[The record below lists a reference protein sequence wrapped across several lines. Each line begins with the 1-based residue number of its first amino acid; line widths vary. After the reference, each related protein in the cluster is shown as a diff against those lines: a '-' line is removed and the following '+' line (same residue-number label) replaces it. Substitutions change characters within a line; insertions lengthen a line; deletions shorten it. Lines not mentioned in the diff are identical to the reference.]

1 MAIKI
6 IESAKNLTER
16 IRTDVQRNWTGSN
29 PFLKNGLVSAITIA
43 FGNRFYDTYRLINYW
58 KNQFFVDTADVENL
72 EIFANLKDVTQD
84 TSSPS
89 QGPIVMEGTAGTIVD
104 AGEVW
109 TFGDFEYETL
119 STVTILASSQNV
131 TSLTQI
137 SGTATAT
144 FNSDHFLATGATVT
158 ISGANESDY
167 NGTFVISVISATEFT
182 YSINPTAPGV
192 ATGTISSANTSAY
205 VEVRCTSNG
214 SDTNVSSSA
223 TMDIQVNNPNI
234 DSVAFVAF
242 GGVQGGTDE
251 QTTEEYREEILEA
264 WRNPVTQFND
274 AAITKEC
281 KKVAGVTRVFVKR
294 ITPAVGQ
301 VTVYFTRDNDTNIIP
316 SASEVTSVKNQLDTI
331 VPMNTALSDVFV
343 LSLTAVPVNFQFA
356 SITPN
361 TNSMRTAIK
370 ESLDAFFRTSTSEG
384 TDLTEEQYIAAIKN
398 TFDSATGQKLEAF
411 TLTTPSGDVTVNA
424 GEIATLGTVVYS

>member
-6 IESAKNLTER
+6 IESAKNLVER

-29 PFLKNGLVSAITIA
+29 PFLKNGLLGAITIA
-43 FGNRFYDTYRLINYW
+43 FGNRFYDMYRLINYW

-72 EIFANLKDVTQD
+72 QVFADLKDVTQD

-131 TSLTQI
+131 TTLTQI
-137 SGTATAT
+137 TGTATAT

-182 YSINPTAPGV
+182 YSINPAAPGA
-192 ATGTISSANTSAY
+192 ATGTISSTNTSAY
-205 VEVRCTSNG
+205 VNVRCTSNG
-214 SDTNVSSSA
+214 TGVNVASSA

-242 GGVQGGTDE
+242 GGVQGGTDD
-251 QTTEEYREEILEA
+251 QSTEEYRQEIIDA

-274 AAITKEC
+274 EAIKREC

-294 ITPAVGQ
+294 ITPAIGQ

-331 VPMNTALSDVFV
+331 VPMNTSLDDVFV

-356 SITPN
+356 SITPDS
-361 TNSMRTAIK
+361 NSMRSSINA
-370 ESLDAFFRTSTSEG
+370 SLDAFFRTSTTEG
-384 TDLTEEQYIAAIKN
+384 TDVTDEQYITAIKN
-398 TFDSATGQKLEAF
+398 TFDSETGQALQSF
-411 TLTTPSGDVTVNA
+411 ILTTPTGDITVTD
-424 GEIATLGTVVYS
+424 GEIASLGTVIYS